1 MANDGDNFDIDIYG
15 TGEGMDEE
23 SKAEIAKEAAR
34 HIKEETAETT
44 QSVSDV
50 KSKQGSEVPST
61 PGTATTSVKQED
73 LKRESSEDV
82 KPKNLVQQG
91 TKRKGESDDR
101 RIDAGATNA
110 LMISD
115 LHWSNSE
122 DEIRG
127 WANAVGAEDELKEI
141 TFSEH
146 KVNGKSKGQA
156 FVDFASPQASTAL
169 KHKIEAISAGQN
181 ASKRFTVV
189 FTSAASNP
197 FKTLPKD
204 APARAKED
212 RSQRAGLTP
221 YSGPPNEYRGN
232 SGFRGR
238 GGYNARGNYQNQ
250 NQNQNQNN
258 FNNNRNFS
266 APNQMNGNVGFNNGF
281 QPNMGMMNQF
291 SNGGFNR
298 GGMMNNNM
306 RGGYN
311 NRGGRG
317 GASNMNQMM
326 PMGINMMMGMN
337 PMMAGVG
344 PQGFANAQFNPVM
357 FGQGNQ
363 GMTMN
368 NHAPKRQRQD

>member
-1 MANDGDNFDIDIYG
+1 MATEGDNFDIDIYG

-23 SKAEIAKEAAR
+23 SKAELAKEAAR
-34 HIKEETAETT
+34 HVKEETAETT
-44 QSVSDV
+44 PSETIV
-50 KSKQGSEVPST
+50 KQGSEAPST
-61 PGTATTSVKQED
+61 PETATTSVKQED
-73 LKRESSEDV
+73 LKREESEDV

-115 LHWSNSE
+115 LQWWTTE
-122 DEIRG
+122 DDIRE
-127 WANAVGAEDELKEI
+127 WANDAGAENELKDI

-169 KHKIEAISAGQN
+169 KHKIEAMSAGQS
-181 ASKRFTVV
+181 ASRRCTAV
-189 FTSAASNP
+189 FTSASHNP

-212 RSQRAGLTP
+212 RSQRAGSTP
-221 YSGPPNEYRGN
+221 YSGPSHEYRGN

-238 GGYNARGNYQNQ
+238 GGYQARGNYA

-266 APNQMNGNVGFNNGF
+266 PQNQMNGNAGFNNGF
-281 QPNMGMMNQF
+281 QPNMSMMNQF
-291 SNGGFNR
+291 GNTGFNR
-298 GGMMNNNM
+298 GGMMNNNI

-317 GASNMNQMM
+317 GANNMNQMM
-326 PMGINMMMGMN
+326 PMGMNMMIGMN
-337 PMMAGVG
+337 PMMAGIG
-344 PQGFANAQFNPVM
+344 PQGFANAQFNPAM
-357 FGQGNQ
+357 FGQANQ
-363 GMTMN
+363 GMAMN